1 MKKRALITGITG
13 QDGAYLSKLLL
24 EKNYEV
30 FGFASRRVNQSFENL
45 DYLGISSQV
54 QIIFGDISDVSSINH
69 ALHVARPHEVY
80 NLAAMSFVGLSWQE
94 PIHTTQINALG
105 PLYLLEAVKSICPDA
120 RVYQASTSEMFGNS
134 NEHDLTQNELTPLRP
149 RSPYGFAKVF
159 AHNAIVNYRESYSM
173 FACSGI
179 LFNHE
184 SPIRG
189 KEFVTRKIT
198 DGVARIN
205 SDLQEYIELGNLDS
219 KRDWGFAGDY
229 VDAMWMMLQQGEP
242 DDYVISTG
250 KTWSIE
256 ELLSEAFS
264 VIGISDWKPYVKQN
278 PVFMRPAELFYL
290 KGDPSK
296 AKEKLGWEPKTTF
309 KELIKIMVDAD
320 MDRYLN
326 HQNEV

>member
-24 EKNYEV
+24 EKGYEV
-30 FGFASRRVNQSFENL
+30 YGFVSRRVNQSFENL
-45 DYLGISSQV
+45 DYFNLTDKV
-54 QIIFGDISDVSSINH
+54 KFVFGDITDVSSINH
-69 ALHVARPHEVY
+69 ALHTARPHEVY

-94 PIHTTQINALG
+94 PIHTAHVDAIG
-105 PLYLLEAVKSICPDA
+105 PLHLLEAVKHICPDA

-134 NEHDLTQNELTPLRP
+134 MEDDYTQNEETALKP

-198 DGVARIN
+198 DGVARI
-205 SDLQEYIELGNLDS
+205 DAGLQDHIELGNLDAR
-219 KRDWGFAGDY
+219 RDWGFAGDY
-229 VDAMWMMLQQGEP
+229 VEAMWMMLQQDEP
-242 DDYVISTG
+242 DDFVISTG

-256 ELLSEAFS
+256 ELLDVAFKS
-264 VIGISDWKPYVKQN
+264 AGIIRWQDHVKQN
-278 PVFMRPAELFYL
+278 PAFMRPAELYHL
-290 KGDPSK
+290 KGNPTK
-296 AKEKLGWEPKTTF
+296 AKFQLGWEPKTDFDT
-309 KELIKIMVDAD
+309 LINMMVKAD
-320 MDRYLN
+320 IERYKK
-326 HQNEV
+326 

>member
-24 EKNYEV
+24 EKGYEV
-30 FGFASRRVNQSFENL
+30 YGFVSRRVNQSFENL
-45 DYLGISSQV
+45 DYFNLTDKV
-54 QIIFGDISDVSSINH
+54 KFVFGDITDVSSINH
-69 ALHVARPHEVY
+69 ALHTARPHEVY

-94 PIHTTQINALG
+94 PIHTAHVDAIG
-105 PLYLLEAVKSICPDA
+105 PLHLLEAVKHICPDA

-134 NEHDLTQNELTPLRP
+134 MEDDYTQNEETALKP

-198 DGVARIN
+198 DGVARI
-205 SDLQEYIELGNLDS
+205 DAGLQDHIELGNLDAR
-219 KRDWGFAGDY
+219 RDWGFAGDY
-229 VDAMWMMLQQGEP
+229 VEAMWMMLQQDEP
-242 DDYVISTG
+242 DDFVISTG
-250 KTWSIE
+250 KNYSIE
-256 ELLSEAFS
+256 DF
-264 VIGISDWKPYVKQN
+264 IKK
-278 PVFMRPAELFYL
+278 VF
-290 KGDPSK
+290 KKSG
-296 AKEKLGWEPKTTF
+296 KTP
-309 KELIKIMVDAD
+309 
-320 MDRYLN
+320 
-326 HQNEV
+326 